1 MISLFRRNNEPSA
14 DAEHIEDPV
23 EQLPKGYTPPK
34 GQETPRRKRASAP
47 VEAPATNKEA
57 RQRMKERSKAER
69 AAQYEGAKKGDE
81 RYMFARDQ
89 GPVRRLV
96 RDIVDSR
103 RNAGTFFFAGTFV
116 VVIGSLQFMP
126 PNVRYITTM
135 IWIALVALFII
146 DAVFLTLK
154 IRGIVKGRYPGT
166 PKMGGHCFYGVMRS
180 VVFRRMRS
188 PNPMVKIG
196 EPY

>member
-1 MISLFRRNNEPSA
+1 MISLFRRDKEAASP
-14 DAEHIEDPV
+14 EEELEDV
-23 EQLPKGYTPPK
+23 QEQMPKGYTPPK
-34 GQETPRRKRASAP
+34 GQETPRRKRANAP
-47 VEAPATNKEA
+47 VEPPATNKEA
-57 RQRMKERSKAER
+57 RLRMKERAKAER

-103 RNAGTFFFAGTFV
+103 RNMGTYFFFGTFV

-126 PNVRYITTM
+126 SNVRYVTTM

-154 IRGIVKGRYPGT
+154 LRRTIKERHPGT
-166 PKMGGHCFYGVMRS
+166 KKMVGHCFYGVMRS

-188 PNPMVKIG
+188 PEPMVKIG